1 MKKRNSDKYP
11 VLYSRTSSG
20 SIQTWQIIV
29 ENDSFYTIE
38 GIQGGKLTQSK
49 PTICEA
55 KNVGRVNA
63 TTAQDQAHRLAKVR
77 IKAKREAGYVE
88 SLDEVS
94 TAKTK
99 PVYFQPM
106 LAHKWA
112 DCKDKVQFPV
122 FCQPKLDGMRN
133 ITSCNGMQSRGGKP
147 IISAPHIFAA
157 LKPLFDKYSNL
168 ILDGELYCDRLKDDF
183 NRILSLVK
191 KSKPSPADLAESA
204 QFIQYWVYDLPSHN
218 GVFSERSAELQKLV
232 KELNSPYIVFVET
245 RLATTQEELDQFYS
259 EWLEAGMEG
268 QMVRLDQP
276 YENDRSRSLLKRKEF
291 QDDEFKILEIE
302 EGKGNRAGMAGK
314 VKCITK
320 DGAEFRAGIKG
331 NMAYF
336 RELWNNRAK
345 LVGKMA
351 TIKYFQLTGDSVNAG
366 ARNVPRFG
374 VMLAVRDYE

>member
-1 MKKRNSDKYP
+1 MKKQNSDIYP

-55 KNVGRVNA
+55 KNVGRANA

-122 FCQPKLDGMRN
+122 FCQPKLDGCLAAKTLVCTD
-133 ITSCNGMQSRGGKP
+133 IGILP
-147 IISAPHIFAA
+147 I
-157 LKPLFDKYSNL
+157 
-168 ILDGELYCDRLKDDF
+168 
-183 NRILSLVK
+183 
-191 KSKPSPADLAESA
+191 
-204 QFIQYWVYDLPSHN
+204 
-218 GVFSERSAELQKLV
+218 SEV
-232 KELNSPYIVFVET
+232 V
-245 RLATTQEELDQFYS
+245 D
-259 EWLEAGMEG
+259 
-268 QMVRLDQP
+268 
-276 YENDRSRSLLKRKEF
+276 
-291 QDDEFKILEIE
+291 
-302 EGKGNRAGMAGK
+302 
-314 VKCITK
+314 
-320 DGAEFRAGIKG
+320 
-331 NMAYF
+331 
-336 RELWNNRAK
+336 NNRASHIKSYDIATGKECFAKIIGRMRNGIDIKEK
-345 LVGKMA
+345 LTKWYRVTLANGK
-351 TIKYFQLTGDSVNAG
+351 TIEVTGNH
-366 ARNVPRFG
+366 RFYLPRLKCWRRADELNINDVF
-374 VMLAVRDYE
+374 LLEEKS